1 MFDKENHLICRNSDT
16 QNWKIQSETWIQG
29 TIGNHKLTIPIF
41 SEKMIT
47 GVKTNLVG
55 RELIANRMNSLNVDM
70 EADISGSP
78 EPWYDISFGGLASAG
93 PL

>member
-1 MFDKENHLICRNSDT
+1 
-16 QNWKIQSETWIQG
+16 
-29 TIGNHKLTIPIF
+29 
-41 SEKMIT
+41 MIT